1 MNIDSVRFNLDDLL
15 CDMDNSKY
23 KYINIVNELIEYT
36 YELQRYN
43 DELNSIIK
51 DYENY
56 TKNNNAI

>member
-56 TKNNNAI
+56 TKNSNSI